1 MRFQFDDVQLRGVT
15 IALEGVAE
23 FDRDP
28 REKHAYELADIRLT
42 GAGGEIATDGYHAG
56 DNLDMQALR
65 VVLRNII
72 REDLKARHH
81 QAICDLWDDEAPD
94 RREAAQ
100 WDAHEARIDSYE
112 GV

>member
-1 MRFQFDDVQLRGVT
+1 MRYQFDDVQLRDVT
-15 IALEGVAE
+15 ISLQGVAE

-42 GAGGEIATDGYHAG
+42 GIPREVALDGYHAG
-56 DNLDMQALR
+56 DTLDMQALR
-65 VVLRNII
+65 VCLRNLI

-81 QAICDLWDDEAPD
+81 QAICDQWDDEAPD